1 MKGVAALLAKTLFPH
16 YRLPRQ
22 VISDRD
28 TWITAK
34 LIKEWCNTLG
44 IEQNISTAYH
54 PQTDGQS
61 ERANQWVEQY
71 LWMFINHQQNNWA
84 DLVLGKFGLVQVFAL
99 FFSTPNQ
106 MGVPFGGSFDSEV
119 WINLKKPQAGLRVQF
134 GVWQKR
140 A

>member
-1 MKGVAALLAKTLFPH
+1 MKYFKDLDNDITTESDAL
-16 YRLPRQ
+16 
-22 VISDRD
+22 
-28 TWITAK
+28 
-34 LIKEWCNTLG
+34 KEWLTTPTIMLENG
-44 IEQNISTAYH
+44 VDAIA
-54 PQTDGQS
+54 
-61 ERANQWVEQY
+61 W
-71 LWMFINHQQNNWA
+71 W
-84 DLVLGKFGLVQVFAL
+84 LVLGKFGLVQVFAL